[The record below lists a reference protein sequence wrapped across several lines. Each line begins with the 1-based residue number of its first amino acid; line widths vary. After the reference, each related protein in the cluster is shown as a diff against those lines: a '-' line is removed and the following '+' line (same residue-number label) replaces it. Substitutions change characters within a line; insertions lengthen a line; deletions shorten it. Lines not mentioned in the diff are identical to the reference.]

1 MTGRGHR
8 LVLVGRISGLYGVRG
23 WVKIFSYTQPRE
35 KIVSYSPWV
44 LRRDGDTQSYEI
56 ADGRTQGKA
65 IVARLAG
72 IDDRNAAASL
82 IGAEILVAREQFSRA
97 EEHEFFWADLVG
109 LRVET
114 EDGQLL
120 GNVDH
125 LLETGANDVLVVEGQ
140 RRVLV
145 PFVMN
150 EVVKRVDIGG
160 GLIVVDWDPGW

>member
-1 MTGRGHR
+1 
-8 LVLVGRISGLYGVRG
+8 
-23 WVKIFSYTQPRE
+23 
-35 KIVSYSPWV
+35 VSYSPWV

-56 ADGRTQGKA
+56 TDGRTQGKA
-65 IVARLAG
+65 IVARFAG
-72 IDDRNAAASL
+72 IDDRTAAASL
-82 IGAEILVAREQFSRA
+82 VGAEILVAREQFSRA

>member
-1 MTGRGHR
+1 
-8 LVLVGRISGLYGVRG
+8 
-23 WVKIFSYTQPRE
+23 
-35 KIVSYSPWV
+35 VSYSPWV

-56 ADGRTQGKA
+56 TDGRTQGKA